1 MTRTF
6 LKQLLW
12 GLLYTLSGLRLIPHL
27 AVWKLSRNREI
38 IDKDI
43 ARWQEILYSSSTHRG
58 QPPLL
63 AFIVLMTNYSEYRSL
78 FYFRIG
84 IINYLVRWLCRP
96 LDSLYFACRD
106 IGPGLFI
113 QHGFST
119 IIAAQKIGKNC
130 WINQQV
136 TIGFEGSGSPIIGDY
151 VRICAGAK
159 VIGGVNVGDN
169 AVIGANAVVVKAVE
183 PHTVVGG
190 VPAKLL
196 RRLPPTG

>member
-6 LKQLLW
+6 LKQALW
-12 GLLYTLSGLRLIPHL
+12 GLLYTLSGLRLIPHFV
-27 AVWKLSRNREI
+27 AWKTSRNREI

-43 ARWQEILYSSSTHRG
+43 ARWQEVLYSAPDHRRYHTY
-58 QPPLL
+58 L
-63 AFIVLMTNYSEYRSL
+63 AFIILMTNYLEYRSL

-119 IIAAQKIGKNC
+119 IIAAKKIGKNC

-136 TIGFEGSGSPIIGDY
+136 TIGFEGNSSPIIGDY

-169 AVIGANAVVVKAVE
+169 AVIGANAVVVKDVE
-183 PHTVVGG
+183 PQTVVGG

-196 RRLPPTG
+196 RRLR